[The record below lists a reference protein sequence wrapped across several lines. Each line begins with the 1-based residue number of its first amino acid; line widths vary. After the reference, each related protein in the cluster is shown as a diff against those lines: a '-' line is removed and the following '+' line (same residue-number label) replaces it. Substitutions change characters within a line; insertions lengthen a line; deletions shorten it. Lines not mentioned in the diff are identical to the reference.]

1 MYRLPLLLGLLLATG
16 CTGLQG
22 PRKRDFN
29 PQRVDPPS
37 LPIPEQEARGRD
49 RTSYQGTPPYWI
61 GPRTYA
67 ELPSQQWGQPSH

>member
-1 MYRLPLLLGLLLATG
+1 MRRLLLVSLLLLTG

-22 PRKRDFN
+22 PRKRDLN

-37 LPIPEQEARGRD
+37 LPIPEQEARVRD
-49 RTSYQGTPPYWI
+49 RTAYQEAQPYWV

-67 ELPSQQWGQPSH
+67 EIPSQQWGAPSH